1 MALLL
6 PLYAYFALIPLSIA
20 LGFLLLLRVIMRK
33 VVTCKSEERLDGK
46 TVVITGGNSGIGHAV
61 SVDLAKRGAKV
72 ILACKDRARRDS
84 APFSVR
90 SRSGNTNVRFM
101 YLDLN
106 SLDSIVEFCHQLCES
121 EPRLDI
127 LINNAAVLTPK
138 DHTVDGF
145 DQTMGVNYF
154 GHFLLTNLL
163 LDKLASSGSC
173 PRVINMLCDA
183 YHTGRLDLED
193 PDLLPFSERDYELY
207 RAYCSSKLA
216 LLIITK
222 EMAQRFQRRGINV
235 YAVNPGFVDTK
246 IYRNWPGKMGKIY
259 RGIARLVYMS
269 PEDGSQSVIYAAIS
283 KDLDIDSGKCVAD
296 CKASEASV
304 FSKID
309 TLYGE
314 KLWDKSE
321 SLLKSKGY
329 GLILKD
335 DEE

>member
-20 LGFLLLLRVIMRK
+20 LGILLLLRVIMRK
-33 VVTCKSEERLDGK
+33 VVPCKSDERLDGK
-46 TVVITGGNSGIGHAV
+46 TIVITGGNSGIGHAV

-90 SRSGNTNVRFM
+90 SRSGNINVRFM

-121 EPRLDI
+121 EQRLDI

-138 DHTVDGF
+138 DRTVDGF

-163 LDKLASSGSC
+163 LDKLASTGTR
-173 PRVINMLCDA
+173 PRVINMVCDA

-193 PDLLPFSERDYELY
+193 PDLLPFSERDYDFN
-207 RAYCSSKLA
+207 RAYSSSKLA

-235 YAVNPGFVDTK
+235 YAVNPGYVDTK
-246 IYRNWPGKMGKIY
+246 LYRNWPGKTGKLY
-259 RGIARLVYMS
+259 RGISRLVYMA
-269 PEDGSQSVIYAAIS
+269 PEDGAQSVIFAAITS
-283 KDLDIDSGKCVAD
+283 DLDVDSGKCISD
-296 CKASEASV
+296 CKAGDASV
-304 FSKID
+304 FAKID
-309 TLYGE
+309 ALYGE

-321 SLLKSKGY
+321 ALLKSKGY
-329 GLILKD
+329 GLVLKD